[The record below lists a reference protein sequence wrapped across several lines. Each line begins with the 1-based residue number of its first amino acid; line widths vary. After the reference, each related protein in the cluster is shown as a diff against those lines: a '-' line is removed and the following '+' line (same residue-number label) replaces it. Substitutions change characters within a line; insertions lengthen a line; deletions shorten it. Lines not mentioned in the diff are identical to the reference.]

1 MVAMIGAVFIAIV
14 MILSFLL
21 LCGLPLGEF
30 TMGGQYRVFPPKMRM
45 LLLAQLIMQMFFL
58 VIILQ
63 MGGYIPLWFSYN
75 VTRIICIIMAVYL
88 SLNTVIN
95 FISKSKKEKYIM
107 TPLSFAT
114 AICFWIT
121 AL

>member
-45 LLLAQLIMQMFFL
+45 LLLSQLIMQMLFL

-63 MGGYIPLWFSYN
+63 MGGYMPLWFAYH
-75 VTRIICIIMAVYL
+75 VTWIICIVMAVYL
-88 SLNTVIN
+88 SLNTLVN
-95 FISKSKKEKYIM
+95 CISKSKKERYVM
-107 TPLSFAT
+107 TPISLVT
-114 AICFWIT
+114 AVCFWIT

>member
-1 MVAMIGAVFIAIV
+1 MVAIIGAVFIAIV

-45 LLLAQLIMQMFFL
+45 LLLLQLIMQMFFL

-63 MGGYIPLWFSYN
+63 MGGYMPLWFAYH
-75 VTRIICIIMAVYL
+75 VTRIICIVMAVYL
-88 SLNTVIN
+88 SLNTLVN
-95 FISKSKKEKYIM
+95 CISKSKKERYVM
-107 TPLSFAT
+107 TPISLVT
-114 AICFWIT
+114 AVCFWIT